1 MSLRNAIQRFKLYH
15 LLFWAALTG
24 VWYFFRYEDYSSG
37 RLAFRITLLKVADL
51 AFMVYVT
58 NYLLIPRLLYRKKYF
73 LFGGCF
79 LAFIFGSSWL
89 KIFVEGQLVHHPE
102 LFDLSHH
109 FKSLFYDNTIPHI
122 LLVSTGA
129 GFKLIIDY
137 AKAQRRLAEITKEKA
152 EAELN
157 FLRSQINPHFVF
169 NSLNSVYFLIDRKNI
184 PARDALQKFS
194 DMLRYQ
200 LYECNGHQTGIEKE
214 IAYLNDYID
223 LQRLRREDDCQIDF
237 HYSPQLTGFSISPLL
252 LIPFVENAF
261 KHLSHH
267 CEGRDAV
274 EIRIGKDGDRM
285 EFSVSNTTNAS
296 WPGAK
301 DARRQ
306 GEENGSWQEKKDAQ
320 RQGGIGLAN
329 VKRRLELLYPGKHTL
344 VINQSTDRFDVVLRL
359 NIRQ

>member
-1 MSLRNAIQRFKLYH
+1 M
-15 LLFWAALTG
+15 
-24 VWYFFRYEDYSSG
+24 
-37 RLAFRITLLKVADL
+37 RITLLKVADL
-51 AFMVYVT
+51 AFMVYIT

-73 LFGGCF
+73 LFSLSF

-102 LFDLSHH
+102 LFGLSHH
-109 FKSLFYDNTIPHI
+109 FKGLFYDNTIPHI

-129 GFKLIIDY
+129 GFKLVLDY

-169 NSLNSVYFLIDRKNI
+169 NSLNSVYFLIDRKNT

-223 LQRLRREDDCQIDF
+223 LQRLRREDDCRIDF
-237 HYSPQLTGFSISPLL
+237 HCSPQLTGFSISPLL

-267 CEGRDAV
+267 CEGRDTVA
-274 EIRIGKDGDRM
+274 IHIGKEGDRM
-285 EFSVSNTTNAS
+285 EFSVTNTTHSAREGESNAS
-296 WPGAK
+296 WQGAENTPG
-301 DARRQ
+301 
-306 GEENGSWQEKKDAQ
+306 EGSTS

-344 VINQSTDRFDVVLRL
+344 VINQSTDRFNVVLQL
-359 NIRQ
+359 KIG